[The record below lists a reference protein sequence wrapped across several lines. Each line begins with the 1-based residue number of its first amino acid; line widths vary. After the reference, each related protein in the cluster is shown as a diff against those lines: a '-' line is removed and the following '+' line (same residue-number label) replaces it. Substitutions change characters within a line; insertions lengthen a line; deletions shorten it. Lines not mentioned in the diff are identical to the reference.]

1 MRAFKLISRRTFL
14 GRTFFS
20 ALAFLAGW
28 FGFSRRGHAQLDY
41 FSGTDYVGKTR
52 AGPYRDFYINYFK
65 PMRRINPET
74 WVLKVGGLCDQ
85 PRTFTLDD
93 LLTLPAHTQ
102 VSRLKC
108 VECWSAKARWR
119 GFHIAELE
127 QIVRPHPQAKGVVF
141 RCNDT
146 YVEHLSRE
154 SLNHERTLL
163 AYEMNGEPLTDEHG
177 FPLRVVVPFKYGYK
191 NPKAILEM
199 EYVAQSEPG
208 TWSRIGPYSTDGTI
222 LPGYDHPLDKNK
234 IRRRISG
241 GEILD

>member
-1 MRAFKLISRRTFL
+1 MRAFEMINRRNFL
-14 GRTFFS
+14 GRTFYTV
-20 ALAFLAGW
+20 LTFLLSF
-28 FGFSRRGHAQLDY
+28 FGFSRKAKAEIDY

-52 AGPYRDFYINYFK
+52 AGRYRDFYINYFK
-65 PMRRINPET
+65 PMRRINKDT

-85 PRTFTLDD
+85 PRTFTLND
-93 LLTLPAHTQ
+93 LLSLPDHTQ

-119 GFHIAELE
+119 GFHITELE
-127 QIVRPHPQAKGVVF
+127 KIVQPHAEATGVVF

-146 YVEHLSRE
+146 YVEQLSRE

-163 AYEMNGEPLTDEHG
+163 AYEMNGEPLNDEHG
-177 FPLRVVVPFKYGYK
+177 FPLRVIVPFKYGYK
-191 NPKAILEM
+191 NPKAILEI
-199 EYVAQSEPG
+199 EYVSQSEPG

-234 IRRRISG
+234 IRRRIAG